1 MSVTASPPRL
11 LLSNLE
17 KSVLG
22 LMYTEHQPID
32 RMAVA
37 LDREKSQVQ
46 EIVMDLIEGGF
57 ARKFEKTDKPY
68 FGTTMLGKEAAI

>member
-1 MSVTASPPRL
+1 LSPLTVDPPRTL
-11 LLSNLE
+11 NEQE

-22 LMYTEHQPID
+22 LMYGEEQPID

-37 LDREKSQVQ
+37 MGLEKTRMREIILGLV
-46 EIVMDLIEGGF
+46 EEGF
-57 ARKFEKTDKPY
+57 ARRFEKTDKPY